1 MGKLNISIDT
11 KYGSITVSGDTP
23 QEILDSLDML
33 TEGFLDQV
41 KDRLN
46 LLELKETEDKLH
58 DIVHITPNGPVIV
71 TREELNHYESIGLIL
86 YSMKNQEATS
96 KKLRARLEAS
106 GKEIIVAARL
116 NEMRK
121 RGHVFK
127 PSSKGSE
134 YRLTSK
140 GMAWVDEEVIER
152 IKKNSSA

>member
-11 KYGSITVSGDTP
+11 KYGSITVSGDT
-23 QEILDSLDML
+23 QKEMLDSLDML

-41 KDRLN
+41 KDRLD
-46 LLELKETEDKLH
+46 LLELKEKEDKLH
-58 DIVHITPNGPVIV
+58 NIVHITPNGPVIV
-71 TREELNHYESIGLIL
+71 TRDNLNHYESIGLVL
-86 YSMKNQEATS
+86 YAMKNQEATS
-96 KKLRARLEAS
+96 KKLRERLQAS

-121 RGHVFK
+121 RGHIFK

-140 GMAWVDEEVIER
+140 GMAWVDEEVVEK

>member
-1 MGKLNISIDT
+1 MAKLNISIDT

-23 QEILDSLDML
+23 QEIIESLDML
-33 TEGFLDQV
+33 TESFLDQV

-46 LLELKETEDKLH
+46 ILELKETEDKLH
-58 DIVHITPNGPVIV
+58 NIVHITPNGPVIV
-71 TREELNHYESIGLIL
+71 TREGLNHYESIGLVL
-86 YSMKNQEATS
+86 YAMKNQEATS
-96 KKLRARLEAS
+96 KKIRERLVAS

-121 RGHVFK
+121 RGHIFK

-140 GMAWVDEEVIER
+140 GMVWVDEEVVGKIR
-152 IKKNSSA
+152 KNSNA

>member
-11 KYGSITVSGDTP
+11 KYGSITVSGDT
-23 QEILDSLDML
+23 QKEILDSLDML
-33 TEGFLDQV
+33 TDGFLDQV

-58 DIVHITPNGPVIV
+58 NIVHITPQGPVIV
-71 TREELNHYESIGLIL
+71 TRYELNHYESIGLVL
-86 YSMKNQEATS
+86 YAMKNQEATS

-106 GKEIIVAARL
+106 GKDIIVAARL

-121 RGHVFK
+121 RGHIFK

-140 GMAWVDEEVIER
+140 GMAWLDEDVIEKIR
-152 IKKNSSA
+152 KNSSA

>member
-58 DIVHITPNGPVIV
+58 DIIHITPNGPVIV